1 MTTVQTSSPPTQAE
15 NAHDNMRVTN
25 IANCQTEMGLSLL
38 HSFGQ
43 DQERLS
49 SIAVLD
55 KDGHLY
61 TRSAAVVEIMARM
74 NMPYPA
80 LSAALKAVP
89 EPVRDMMY
97 AWVSRRRH
105 AFGTENLSCRIP
117 EEDEVS
123 RFLL

>member
-1 MTTVQTSSPPTQAE
+1 
-15 NAHDNMRVTN
+15 
-25 IANCQTEMGLSLL
+25 MGLSLL

-43 DQERLS
+43 DAEKLS

-61 TRSAAVVEIMARM
+61 SQSTAVVEILSRM

-80 LSAALKAVP
+80 LSVLLRAVP
-89 EPVRDMMY
+89 EPLRDAGY
-97 AWVSRRRH
+97 SWVSRRRH
-105 AFGTENLSCRIP
+105 TFGTENMLCRIP
-117 EEDEVS
+117 EDDEVS